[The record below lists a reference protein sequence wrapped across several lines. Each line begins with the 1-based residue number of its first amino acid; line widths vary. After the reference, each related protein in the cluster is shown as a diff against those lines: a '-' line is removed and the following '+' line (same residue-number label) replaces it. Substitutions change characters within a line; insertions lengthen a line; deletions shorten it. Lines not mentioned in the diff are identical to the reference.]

1 MSHISKYVAAPTL
14 LFLWCS
20 TISSAQTSCDN
31 TSQLAIDPAIASSS
45 STLSKSGYRL
55 SSIQS
60 DPALGK
66 RWAMIVSCDH
76 PEWPAFAL
84 PLEVSSIPLK
94 APRRISAQ
102 EISVTPVVHAGDVV
116 RLWRYDRL
124 LRIEV
129 TGISE
134 ESGGLGKKIRVRLAQ
149 RDSGVPQQLVGV
161 VRGPSNVEIEP

>member
-1 MSHISKYVAAPTL
+1 MSNISKYVAAPTL
-14 LFLWCS
+14 LFLWWS
-20 TISSAQTSCDN
+20 TISSAQTNCYN

-45 STLSKSGYRL
+45 SPLSKSGYRL
-55 SSIQS
+55 SRIQS

-84 PLEVSSIPLK
+84 PLEINSPLK
-94 APRRISAQ
+94 ASQRISTQ
-102 EISVTPVVHAGDVV
+102 ETASAPVVHAGDVV
-116 RLWRYDRL
+116 QLWRYDRL

-134 ESGGLGKKIRVRLAQ
+134 ESGSLGKKIRVRLVQ
-149 RDSGVPQQLVGV
+149 RDSGVPQQLLGV

>member
-1 MSHISKYVAAPTL
+1 MSNTSKYVAAFPL
-14 LFLWCS
+14 LLLWWS
-20 TISSAQTSCDN
+20 TVSSAQTSCYS
-31 TSQLAIDPAIASSS
+31 TAQLAIDPVIAGTSSP
-45 STLSKSGYRL
+45 LSKSGYRL
-55 SSIQS
+55 SRIQS

-84 PLEVSSIPLK
+84 PLESSSPLK
-94 APRRISAQ
+94 TPKGISTR
-102 EISVTPVVHAGDVV
+102 EIPSTPVVHAGDIV

-129 TGISE
+129 TGVSE
-134 ESGGLGKKIRVRLAQ
+134 ESGGFGKKIRVRLVQ
-149 RDSGVPQQLVGV
+149 RDSGAPQQLLGL